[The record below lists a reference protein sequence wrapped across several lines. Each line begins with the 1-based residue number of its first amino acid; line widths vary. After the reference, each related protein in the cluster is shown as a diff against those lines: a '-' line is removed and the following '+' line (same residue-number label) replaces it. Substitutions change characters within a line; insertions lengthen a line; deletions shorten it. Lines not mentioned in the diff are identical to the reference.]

1 MAGGSASSREQ
12 NFWPGFV
19 DALTNV
25 VLVMVFVVVVFA
37 ISMFG
42 SMLKISKAKVAQGIA
57 QQVEQQQ
64 AQVEALTSEV
74 RAQAQ
79 SDHEKAKHLQ
89 EENRQLTADLS
100 AAQQALSLVKLA
112 EGGAG
117 VPVREAAPKSP
128 VVISGRAPALD
139 VSYALGV
146 TTLEKKL
153 MDALDGALGNFG
165 TAGQWQV
172 SLQATMAEPSPSEAR
187 RLAFYRLAVLRD
199 HLVSKGVAPSHIET
213 LILNAPSTDGRSH
226 VAIRLRKQP

>member
-1 MAGGSASSREQ
+1 MAGGSSSSREQ

-42 SMLKISKAKVAQGIA
+42 SMLKISKVKIAQSIE
-57 QQVEQQQ
+57 QQVEQQRTQ
-64 AQVEALTSEV
+64 LDASASEAH
-74 RAQAQ
+74 AQAQ
-79 SDHEKAKHLQ
+79 AEHERAEHLQ
-89 EENRQLTADLS
+89 EENRQLKADLS
-100 AAQQALSLVKLA
+100 TAQQALLLVPVA

-117 VPVREAAPKSP
+117 ASVSAAPPKSP
-128 VVISGRAPALD
+128 VVISGRMPALD

-153 MDALDGALGNFG
+153 IDALDGALGNYNG
-165 TAGQWQV
+165 AGQWQV

-187 RLAFYRLAVLRD
+187 RLAFYRIAVLRD

-226 VAIRLRKQP
+226 VALRIRK